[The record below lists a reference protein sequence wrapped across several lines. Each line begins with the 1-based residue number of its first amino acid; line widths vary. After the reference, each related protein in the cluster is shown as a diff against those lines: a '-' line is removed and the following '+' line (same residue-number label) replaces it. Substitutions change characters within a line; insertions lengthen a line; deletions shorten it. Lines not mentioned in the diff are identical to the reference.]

1 MHHRPSAVA
10 AAATL
15 MAVDQKLTKEG
26 VEVMIKSVPD
36 LNFLEIVSFLN

>member
-1 MHHRPSAVA
+1 MHHRPSAIA

-15 MAVDQKLTKEG
+15 MGVDQKLTREA